1 MADQCDY
8 CAYFVYDEYT
18 GQYLCEQD
26 LDEDELYRFLTQK
39 TKSCPYF
46 KDGDE
51 YKLVRHQ
58 N

>member
-1 MADQCDY
+1 MADQCEY
-8 CAYFVYDEYT
+8 CAYFVYDEYA

-26 LDEDELYRFLTQK
+26 LDEDELYRFMTQQ
-39 TKSCPYF
+39 TKGCPYF

-51 YKLVRHQ
+51 YKLVRRQ